1 MKNILLLLTILM
13 CCFSCHRNC
22 VTKAPN
28 KKGSQNI
35 SDLFK
40 AKIDDK
46 AMNFNISVHV
56 VYDRTKPP
64 MSSISADIERSVQ
77 EANSFSPKM
86 QFSVVSSQ
94 YVKNKA
100 ILADIRQNK
109 KKESSLCDGEDI
121 SNTINMYIVRS
132 TNDLEGYAPV
142 LANNF
147 EEYVD
152 LPDMNRVFVSY
163 KGLSDGAV
171 LVHELGHF
179 FGLGHVNGC
188 RNYMSYNCYRDTF
201 TPEQLDTILRFA
213 KVYRSYLQVPT

>member
-1 MKNILLLLTILM
+1 MKNILLLLAIAL

-28 KKGSQNI
+28 KKGTQNI
-35 SDLFK
+35 NNLFNT
-40 AKIDDK
+40 KIDDK

-56 VYDRTKPP
+56 VYDRVKPP
-64 MSSISADIERSVQ
+64 MSSISDDIDRSVQ
-77 EANSFSPKM
+77 EANSFSPMM
-86 QFSVVSSQ
+86 QFRVVSSQ

-109 KKESSLCDGEDI
+109 KKESGLCDGEDI
-121 SNTINMYIVRS
+121 NGTINMYIVRS

-147 EEYVD
+147 EEYAS

-179 FGLGHVNGC
+179 FGLGHVDDC

-201 TPEQLDTILRFA
+201 TAEQLETILRFA
-213 KVYRSYLQVPT
+213 KVYRAYLQVST